1 MKHKSNNPA
10 GKYLFKSNNKINR
23 KMSIELVSLTLFLI
37 LNRYLPL
44 YLSSSARKQT
54 TRI

>member
-10 GKYLFKSNNKINR
+10 GKYLFKINNKINR
-23 KMSIELVSLTLFLI
+23 TMSIELVSLTLFLT
-37 LNRYLPL
+37 LNRYLPG
-44 YLSSSARKQT
+44 SSARKQT